1 MKALILSGG
10 GARGAYQV
18 GVLTAVAE
26 FAQKLKIKS
35 PFKIYTGIS
44 AGAINAAFL
53 ASGADEFSV
62 TVGKLAKM
70 WSGLKSESVFRTDA
84 ATLGK
89 IGLQWVGE
97 LSFGA
102 LKGTTPTRSL
112 LHTDPLN
119 ELLKNNLELSR
130 IQKNIDD
137 GSLYALALTA
147 LDYRTSTAIT
157 FVQGHPDVPLWERS
171 RRRAERAQIKVEHVM
186 SSSAI
191 PLLFPPIQMGERWFG
206 DGCIRNQ
213 TPLSA
218 ALHMGAS
225 QLFVIGVRKQDETAD
240 DLRAKNLKTT
250 PSVAR
255 VINVLLNSVMLDG
268 VEVDIERL
276 NRINEF
282 LKKVPE
288 EHQAKLNFKKVDYV
302 WVHPTYDVGALAYTM
317 SSRLP
322 RLIRYLLKGL
332 GPLDDA
338 AEIISYLMFEPEF
351 CTKLIEL
358 GYQDG
363 LTQREAIEQF
373 LLEPV
378 VS

>member
-1 MKALILSGG
+1 MKALVLSGG

-18 GVLTAVAE
+18 GVLTAIAE
-26 FAQKLKIKS
+26 IAQRTKIRT
-35 PFKIYTGIS
+35 PFKIYTGVS

-53 ASGADEFSV
+53 ATGADEFSL
-62 TVGKLAKM
+62 TVGRLSKL
-70 WSGLKSESVFRTDA
+70 WSQLTSEQIFLTDA

-89 IGLQWVGE
+89 IGLQWMGE

-102 LKGTTPTRSL
+102 IKGTSPSRAL
-112 LHTDPLN
+112 LDTQPLWG
-119 ELLKNNLELSR
+119 LLRDNLEFSK
-130 IQKNIDD
+130 IQKHIDEGD
-137 GSLYALALTA
+137 LYSVALTA

-157 FVQGHPDVPLWERS
+157 FVQGNPQLKMWERT
-171 RRRAERAQIKVEHVM
+171 RRHAERTHIKAEHVM
-186 SSSAI
+186 ASSAI
-191 PLLFPPIQMGERWFG
+191 PLLFPPIQMEDRWFG
-206 DGCIRNQ
+206 DGCIRNT

-218 ALHMGAS
+218 ALHMGATD
-225 QLFVIGVRKQDETAD
+225 LFVIGVRKQDNSLD
-240 DLRAKNLKTT
+240 DLRLKNTRSN

-255 VINVLLNSVMLDG
+255 VMNVLLNSVMLDG

-282 LKKVPE
+282 LNRVPP
-288 EHQAKLNFKKVDYV
+288 EHQDKLNFTRVESV
-302 WVHPTYDVGALAYTM
+302 WIHPTEDIGAIASQM
-317 SSRLP
+317 ASRLP

-351 CTKLIEL
+351 CTKLIEI

-363 LTQREAIEQF
+363 MKQKDNIEAF
-373 LLEPV
+373 LLKN
-378 VS
+378 